1 MNIFARSPTAGASGK
16 KRRSRSKAQANSKVS
31 QLIQKRRDYLTKWK
45 EIRDYQLPY
54 LGVLEES
61 EFNDQH
67 QRRDQK
73 IYTGCAW
80 ECCNIFASGIMSG
93 LTPPSR
99 NWFKLTF
106 ADPALKENKE
116 ASMVLDER
124 NTILERVLAG
134 SNFYNAAQSVYME
147 LPFGIGAL
155 GVFPDAKKGVRFTHY
170 PLGTYC
176 IDVGADGIANTFCR
190 KYKMYTSQIAEQFG
204 IENLPNQLRHELD
217 RDGGI
222 NSQHFVYCLIEP
234 NREYDRHNPTRLTM
248 PYVVMYWLDGSAD
261 DEWLH
266 IGGSYEMPIAVA
278 RYLVTGLEPYA
289 KGAGWFALGDSK
301 MLQALEKDLLVAV
314 QLGVRPPMQA
324 DVETAARGINIIPG
338 AANATNMNGG
348 IKPIFDVKLDIA
360 SVQAKIEATKEA
372 IKRAYNADLFLTI
385 SSLEK
390 GQMTAREVM
399 ERSQEKLQQLGPVV
413 ERLEFEFLSVILE
426 RVYNILERANM
437 FPPFPEEMMAQLA
450 SEEVKIEYISPLA
463 QAQKMSGLT
472 AIEQLFAFTGTIAQ
486 MFPEVAD
493 KIDALEAI
501 DKYASALGS
510 PAAILRSD
518 EEVAKRQEARAQAQ
532 QAAAQQEMMRETAPA
547 LNQTAQAAK
556 NFREAVGGSNDV
568 MAQMLGLPG
577 LS

>member
-1 MNIFARSPTAGASGK
+1 MNIFARSPTMRAEK
-16 KRRSRSKAQANSKVS
+16 KKKTRSKAVANNKVA
-31 QLIQKRRDYLTKWK
+31 QLIAKRRNYLNKWK

-61 EFNDQH
+61 EFSNMH
-67 QRRDQK
+67 ERRDSK

-99 NWFKLTF
+99 NWFKLSF
-106 ADPALKENKE
+106 ANPELKENKE
-116 ASMVLDER
+116 ASMILDER
-124 NTILERVLAG
+124 NQILERVLAG

-147 LPFGIGAL
+147 LPFGVGAL
-155 GVFPDAKKGVRFTHY
+155 GVFPDAKTGVRFTHY
-170 PLGTYC
+170 PIGTYC
-176 IDVGADGIANTFCR
+176 IDVGADGTANTFCR

-204 IENLPNQLRHELD
+204 IENLPQTLKNELE
-217 RDGGI
+217 RDGGLQSEHTI
-222 NSQHFVYCLIEP
+222 CCLIEP
-234 NREYDRHNPTRLTM
+234 NREYDKHNPSRLTM
-248 PYVVMYWLDGSAD
+248 PYSVAYWIDGSAD

-266 IGGSYEMPIAVA
+266 IGGAYEMPVAVA

-324 DVETAARGINIIPG
+324 DVETAMRGINIIPG

-348 IKPIFDVKLDIA
+348 IKPIFDVRLDIA
-360 SVQAKIEATKEA
+360 SVQAKIEAVKEA

-385 SSLEK
+385 SSIEK

-437 FPPFPEEMMAQLA
+437 FPPFPDEMMADMA
-450 SEEVKIEYISPLA
+450 GEEVRIEYISPLA

-472 AIEQLFAFTGTIAQ
+472 AIEQLFAFAGTIAQ
-486 MFPEVAD
+486 MYPEVGD

-501 DKYASALGS
+501 DKYAQALGS

-518 EEVAKRQEARAQAQ
+518 DEVAKMQEARRQAQAQAQAQ
-532 QAAAQQEMMRETAPA
+532 QAMIEGAPA

-568 MAQMLGLPG
+568 MAQILGG
-577 LS
+577 IS

>member
-1 MNIFARSPTAGASGK
+1 MNIFARSPTMRAEK
-16 KRRSRSKAQANSKVS
+16 KKKTRSKAAANNKVA
-31 QLIQKRRDYLTKWK
+31 QLIAKRRNYLNKWK

-61 EFNDQH
+61 EFSNMH
-67 QRRDQK
+67 ERRDSK

-99 NWFKLTF
+99 NWFKLSF
-106 ADPALKENKE
+106 ANPELKENKE
-116 ASMVLDER
+116 ASMILDER
-124 NTILERVLAG
+124 NQILERVLAG

-147 LPFGIGAL
+147 LPFGVGAL
-155 GVFPDAKKGVRFTHY
+155 GVFPDAKTGVRFTHY
-170 PLGTYC
+170 PIGTYC

-204 IENLPNQLRHELD
+204 IENLPQTLKNELE
-217 RDGGI
+217 RDGGLQSEHTI
-222 NSQHFVYCLIEP
+222 CCLIEP
-234 NREYDRHNPTRLTM
+234 NREYDKHNPSRLTM
-248 PYVVMYWLDGSAD
+248 PYSVAYWIDGSAD

-266 IGGSYEMPIAVA
+266 IGGAYEMPVAVA

-324 DVETAARGINIIPG
+324 DVETAMRGINIIPG

-348 IKPIFDVKLDIA
+348 IKPIFDVRLDIA
-360 SVQAKIEATKEA
+360 SVQAKIEAVKEA

-385 SSLEK
+385 SSIEK

-437 FPPFPEEMMAQLA
+437 FPPFPDEMMADMA
-450 SEEVKIEYISPLA
+450 GEEVRIEYISPLA

-472 AIEQLFAFTGTIAQ
+472 AIEQLFAFAGTIAQ
-486 MFPEVAD
+486 MYPEVGD

-501 DKYASALGS
+501 DKYAQALGS

-518 EEVAKRQEARAQAQ
+518 DEVAKMQEARRQAQAQAQAQ
-532 QAAAQQEMMRETAPA
+532 QAMIEGAPA

-568 MAQMLGLPG
+568 MAQILGG
-577 LS
+577 IS

>member
-1 MNIFARSPTAGASGK
+1 VNLFARSPTGGQAK
-16 KRRSRSKAQANSKVS
+16 KRKARSKAQAVGKVS

-61 EFNDQH
+61 EFNTQH
-67 QRRDQK
+67 QRRDSK
-73 IYTGCAW
+73 IYTGTAW
-80 ECCNIFASGIMSG
+80 ECCNIFAAGIMSG

-99 NWFKLTF
+99 NWFKLSF
-106 ADPALKENKE
+106 ANPELMENKE

-124 NTILERVLAG
+124 NTILEQVLSS

-155 GVFPDAKKGVRFTHY
+155 GVFPDAKTGVRFTHY
-170 PLGTYC
+170 PIGTYC

-204 IENLPNQLRHELD
+204 IENLPHRLKCELD
-217 RDGGI
+217 RDGGLA
-222 NSQHFVYCLIEP
+222 SQHTVCCLIEP
-234 NREYDRHNPTRLTM
+234 NKEYDRHNPSRLTM
-248 PYVVMYWLDGSAD
+248 PYTVVYWLDGSAD

-266 IGGSYEMPIAVA
+266 IGGAYEMPIAVA
-278 RYLVTGLEPYA
+278 RCLVTGLEPYA

-301 MLQALEKDLLVAV
+301 MLQALERDLLVAV

-324 DVETAARGINIIPG
+324 DVETAAKGINIIPG

-348 IKPIFDVKLDIA
+348 IKPIFDVKLDIK
-360 SVQAKIEATKEA
+360 SVQEKIEATKDA

-426 RVYNILERANM
+426 RVYNILERAGA
-437 FPPFPEEMMAQLA
+437 FPPFPQEMMEQL
-450 SEEVKIEYISPLA
+450 SVEEVKIDYISPLA

-501 DKYASALGS
+501 DKYAAALGS

-518 EEVAKRQEARAQAQ
+518 EEVAKMQEARRQAQAM
-532 QAAAQQEMMRETAPA
+532 AQQQEAFAQSAPA
-547 LNQTAQAAK
+547 LNQTAQAAR
-556 NFREAVGGSNDV
+556 NFREAVGGGDEV
-568 MAQMLGLPG
+568 MAKLIGVPNV
-577 LS
+577 

>member
-1 MNIFARSPTAGASGK
+1 MNIFARSPTMRAEK
-16 KRRSRSKAQANSKVS
+16 KKKTRSKAAANNKVA
-31 QLIQKRRDYLTKWK
+31 QLIAKRRNYLNKWK

-61 EFNDQH
+61 EFSNMH
-67 QRRDQK
+67 ERRDSK

-99 NWFKLTF
+99 NWFKLSF
-106 ADPALKENKE
+106 ANPELKENKE
-116 ASMVLDER
+116 ASMILDER
-124 NTILERVLAG
+124 NQILERVLAG

-147 LPFGIGAL
+147 LPFGVGAL
-155 GVFPDAKKGVRFTHY
+155 GVFPDAKTGVRFTHY
-170 PLGTYC
+170 PIGTYC

-204 IENLPNQLRHELD
+204 IENLPQTLKNELE
-217 RDGGI
+217 RDGGLQSEHTI
-222 NSQHFVYCLIEP
+222 CCLIEP
-234 NREYDRHNPTRLTM
+234 NREYDKHNPSRLTM
-248 PYVVMYWLDGSAD
+248 PYSVAYWIDGSAD

-266 IGGSYEMPIAVA
+266 IGGAYEMPVAVA

-324 DVETAARGINIIPG
+324 DVETAMRGINIIPG

-348 IKPIFDVKLDIA
+348 IKPIFDVRLDIA
-360 SVQAKIEATKEA
+360 SVQAKIEAVKEA

-385 SSLEK
+385 SSIEK

-437 FPPFPEEMMAQLA
+437 FPPFPDEMMADMA
-450 SEEVKIEYISPLA
+450 GEEVRIEYISPLA

-472 AIEQLFAFTGTIAQ
+472 AIEQLFAFAGTIAQ
-486 MFPEVAD
+486 MYPEVGD

-501 DKYASALGS
+501 DKYAQALGS

-518 EEVAKRQEARAQAQ
+518 DEVAKMQEARRQAQAQAQAQ
-532 QAAAQQEMMRETAPA
+532 QAMIEGAPA

-556 NFREAVGGSNDV
+556 NFRDAVGGSNDV
-568 MAQMLGLPG
+568 MAQILGG
-577 LS
+577 IS

>member
-1 MNIFARSPTAGASGK
+1 MKQR
-16 KRRSRSKAQANSKVS
+16 RRSRSKAQANGKVS
-31 QLIQKRRDYLTKWK
+31 QLIMKRRDYLQKWK

-61 EFNDQH
+61 EFNDQYR
-67 QRRDQK
+67 RRDQK
-73 IYTGCAW
+73 IFTGIAW
-80 ECCNIFASGIMSG
+80 ECCNIFAAGIMSG

-106 ADPALKENKE
+106 SNPQMKENKD
-116 ASMVLDER
+116 ANMILDER
-124 NTILERVLAG
+124 NTILERVLAS
-134 SNFYNAAQSVYME
+134 SNFYNAVQSVYME

-170 PLGTYC
+170 PIGTYC
-176 IDVGADGIANTFCR
+176 IDVGADGVANTFCR
-190 KYKMYTSQIAEQFG
+190 KYKMYTHQIADQFG
-204 IENLPNQLRHELD
+204 VENLPQTLKNELEY
-217 RDGGI
+217 DGGL
-222 NSQHFVYCLIEP
+222 NSQHLICCLIEP
-234 NREYDRHNPTRLTM
+234 NKNYDRHNPSRLTM
-248 PYVVMYWLDGSAD
+248 PYIISYWLDGSAD
-261 DEWLH
+261 GEWLH
-266 IGGSYEMPIAVA
+266 IGGTYEMPIAVA

-324 DVETAARGINIIPG
+324 DVETSARGINIIPG
-338 AANATNMNGG
+338 AANATSLSGG
-348 IKPIFDVKLDIA
+348 IKPVFDVKLDIA
-360 SVQAKIEATKEA
+360 SVQAKIDATKES

-437 FPPFPEEMMAQLA
+437 FPPFPDEMTEQLA
-450 SEEVKIEYISPLA
+450 GEELKIEYISPLA

-472 AIEQLFAFTGTIAQ
+472 AIEQLFSFAGSVAQ
-486 MFPEVAD
+486 IMPDALD
-493 KIDALEAI
+493 KLDVLEAI
-501 DKYASALGS
+501 DRYAQALGS

-518 EEVAKRQEARAQAQ
+518 DEVAKIQEAKRQAQAR
-532 QAAAQQEMMRETAPA
+532 QAEQEMMMQVAPA
-547 LNQTAQAAK
+547 ANQTAQAAK
-556 NFREAVGGSNDV
+556 NLREAVGGSNEV
-568 MAQMLGLPG
+568 MAQMLGLG
-577 LS
+577 GM

>member
-1 MNIFARSPTAGASGK
+1 MNIFARSPTMRAEK
-16 KRRSRSKAQANSKVS
+16 KKKTRSKAAANNKVA
-31 QLIQKRRDYLTKWK
+31 QLIAKRRNYLNKWK

-61 EFNDQH
+61 EFSNMH
-67 QRRDQK
+67 ERRDSK

-99 NWFKLTF
+99 NWFKLSF
-106 ADPALKENKE
+106 ANPELKENKE
-116 ASMVLDER
+116 ASMILDER
-124 NTILERVLAG
+124 NQILERVLAG

-147 LPFGIGAL
+147 LPFGVGTL
-155 GVFPDAKKGVRFTHY
+155 GVFPDAKTGVRFTHY
-170 PLGTYC
+170 PIGTYC

-204 IENLPNQLRHELD
+204 IENLPQTLKNELE
-217 RDGGI
+217 RDGGLQSEHTI
-222 NSQHFVYCLIEP
+222 CCLIEP
-234 NREYDRHNPTRLTM
+234 NREYDKHNPSRLTM
-248 PYVVMYWLDGSAD
+248 PYSVAYWIDGSAD

-266 IGGSYEMPIAVA
+266 IGGAYEMPIAVA

-324 DVETAARGINIIPG
+324 DVETAMRGINIIPG

-348 IKPIFDVKLDIA
+348 IKPIFDVRLDIA
-360 SVQAKIEATKEA
+360 SVQAKIEAVKEA

-385 SSLEK
+385 SSIEK

-437 FPPFPEEMMAQLA
+437 FPPFPDEMMADMA
-450 SEEVKIEYISPLA
+450 GEEVRIEYISPLA

-472 AIEQLFAFTGTIAQ
+472 AIEQLFAFAGTIAQ
-486 MFPEVAD
+486 MYPEVGD

-501 DKYASALGS
+501 DKYAQALGS

-518 EEVAKRQEARAQAQ
+518 DEVAKMQEARRQAQAQAQAQ
-532 QAAAQQEMMRETAPA
+532 QAMIEGAPA

-568 MAQMLGLPG
+568 MAQILGG
-577 LS
+577 IS

>member
-1 MNIFARSPTAGASGK
+1 MNIFARSPTVVSAKK
-16 KRRSRSKAQANSKVS
+16 KRNRSKAQANNKVS
-31 QLIQKRRDYLTKWK
+31 QLIMKRRNHLMKWK

-54 LGVLEES
+54 LGVLDES
-61 EFNDQH
+61 EFSNQH
-67 QRRDQK
+67 ERRDSK

-80 ECCNIFASGIMSG
+80 ECCNIFAAGIMSG

-106 ADPALKENKE
+106 ANSSLKENKE

-155 GVFPDAKKGVRFTHY
+155 GVFPDPKMGVRFTHY
-170 PLGTYC
+170 PIGTYC
-176 IDVGADGIANTFCR
+176 IDVGADGVANTFCR

-204 IENLPNQLRHELD
+204 VENLPRTLVNELE
-217 RDGGI
+217 RDGGMG
-222 NSQHFVYCLIEP
+222 SQHFICCLIEP
-234 NREYDRHNPTRLTM
+234 NREYDRHNPSRLTL
-248 PYVVMYWLDGSAD
+248 PYTVAYWLDGSAD

-266 IGGSYEMPIAVA
+266 IGGAYEMPVAVA

-301 MLQALEKDLLVAV
+301 MLQSLERDLLVAV

-348 IKPIFDVKLDIA
+348 IKPVFDVKLDIR
-360 SVQAKIEATKEA
+360 SVQEKIEATKEA

-385 SSLEK
+385 SSIEK
-390 GQMTAREVM
+390 GTMTAREVM

-426 RVYNILERANM
+426 RVYNILERAGM
-437 FPPFPEEMMAQLA
+437 FPPFPEEMMEQLA
-450 SEEVKIEYISPLA
+450 GEEVKIEYISPLA

-472 AIEQLFAFTGTIAQ
+472 AIEQLFAFTGNVAQ
-486 MFPEVAD
+486 MFPDVAD

-501 DKYASALGS
+501 DKYAAALGS

-518 EEVAKRQEARAQAQ
+518 EEVAKMQEARRQAQ
-532 QAAAQQEMMRETAPA
+532 QMAQQQEMMSQTAPA

-556 NFREAVGGSNDV
+556 NFRDAVGGSNDV
-568 MAQMLGLPG
+568 MAQMLGIPG

>member
-1 MNIFARSPTAGASGK
+1 MNIFARSPTMRAEK
-16 KRRSRSKAQANSKVS
+16 KKKTRSKAAANNKVA
-31 QLIQKRRDYLTKWK
+31 QLIAKRRNYLNKWK

-61 EFNDQH
+61 EFSNMH
-67 QRRDQK
+67 ERRDSK

-99 NWFKLTF
+99 NWFKLSF
-106 ADPALKENKE
+106 ANPELKENKE
-116 ASMVLDER
+116 ASMILDER
-124 NTILERVLAG
+124 NQILERVLAG

-147 LPFGIGAL
+147 LPFGVGAL
-155 GVFPDAKKGVRFTHY
+155 GVFPDAKTGVRFTHY
-170 PLGTYC
+170 PIGTYC
-176 IDVGADGIANTFCR
+176 IDVGVDGIANTFCR

-204 IENLPNQLRHELD
+204 IENLPQTLKNELE
-217 RDGGI
+217 RDGGLQSEHTI
-222 NSQHFVYCLIEP
+222 CCLIEP
-234 NREYDRHNPTRLTM
+234 NREYDKHNPSRLTM
-248 PYVVMYWLDGSAD
+248 PYSVAYWIDGSAD

-266 IGGSYEMPIAVA
+266 IGGAYEMPVAVA

-324 DVETAARGINIIPG
+324 DVETAMRGINIIPG

-348 IKPIFDVKLDIA
+348 IKPIFDVRLDIA
-360 SVQAKIEATKEA
+360 SVQAKIEAVKEA

-385 SSLEK
+385 SSIEK

-437 FPPFPEEMMAQLA
+437 FPPFPDEMMADMA
-450 SEEVKIEYISPLA
+450 GEEVRIEYISPLA

-472 AIEQLFAFTGTIAQ
+472 AIEQLFAFAGTIAQ
-486 MFPEVAD
+486 MYPEVGD

-501 DKYASALGS
+501 DKYAQALGS

-518 EEVAKRQEARAQAQ
+518 DEVAKMQEARRQAQAQAQAQ
-532 QAAAQQEMMRETAPA
+532 QAMIEGAPA

-556 NFREAVGGSNDV
+556 NFRDAVGGSNDV
-568 MAQMLGLPG
+568 MAQILGG
-577 LS
+577 IS

>member
-1 MNIFARSPTAGASGK
+1 MMNILARSPTDGVRK
-16 KRRSRSKAQANSKVS
+16 KRRSWSKAEANGKVS
-31 QLIQKRRDYLTKWK
+31 QLINKRRNYLTKWK

-54 LGVLEES
+54 LGVLDDS
-61 EFNDQH
+61 EFGDQH
-67 QRRDQK
+67 RRRDRK
-73 IYTGCAW
+73 IFTGTAW
-80 ECCNIFASGIMSG
+80 ECCNIFAAGIMSG

-106 ADPALKENKE
+106 ANPELKENKE
-116 ASMVLDER
+116 ASMILDER
-124 NTILERVLAG
+124 NTILERVLAS
-134 SNFYNAAQSVYME
+134 SNFYNAVQSVYME
-147 LPFGIGAL
+147 LPFGVGAL

-176 IDVGADGIANTFCR
+176 IDVGADGVANTFCR
-190 KYKMYTSQIAEQFG
+190 KYKMNTCQIAEQFG
-204 IENLPNQLRHELD
+204 IENLPLRLRCELD
-217 RDGGI
+217 RDGGLG
-222 NSQHFVYCLIEP
+222 SEHFIYCLIEP
-234 NREYDRHNPTRLTM
+234 NKEYDRQSPSRFTM
-248 PYVVMYWLDGSAD
+248 PYSAKYWLDGSAD

-266 IGGSYEMPIAVA
+266 IGGAYEMPIAAA

-338 AANATNMNGG
+338 AANATNLNGG
-348 IKPIFDVKLDIA
+348 IKPIFDIKLDIA
-360 SVQAKIEATKEA
+360 SVQAKIDATKDA
-372 IKRAYNADLFLTI
+372 IRRAYNADLFLTI
-385 SSLEK
+385 STLEK

-426 RVYNILERANM
+426 RVYNILERADM
-437 FPPFPEEMMAQLA
+437 FPPFPDEMMEQLA
-450 SEEVKIEYISPLA
+450 GEELKIEYISPLA

-472 AIEQLFAFTGTIAQ
+472 AIEQLFSFAGSVAQ
-486 MFPEVAD
+486 LMPDVLD

-501 DKYASALGS
+501 DKYAQALGS

-518 EEVAKRQEARAQAQ
+518 EEVAKMQEAKRQAQAQ
-532 QAAAQQEMMRETAPA
+532 VQEQEMMMASAPA

-556 NFREAVGGSNDV
+556 NLREAVGGGNDV
-568 MAQMLGLPG
+568 MAQMLGIG
-577 LS
+577 GV

>member
-1 MNIFARSPTAGASGK
+1 MNLFARSPTGGVRRQ
-16 KRRSRSKAQANSKVS
+16 RRSRSKAQVNGKVS
-31 QLIQKRRDYLTKWK
+31 QLIMKRRDYLQRWK

-67 QRRDQK
+67 KRRDQK
-73 IYTGCAW
+73 IFTGVAW
-80 ECCNIFASGIMSG
+80 ECCNIFAAGIMSG

-106 ADPALKENKE
+106 TDPKMKENKE
-116 ASMVLDER
+116 ANMILDER
-124 NTILERVLAG
+124 NTILERVLAS
-134 SNFYNAAQSVYME
+134 SNFYNAVQSVYME
-147 LPFGIGAL
+147 LPFGVGAL

-176 IDVGADGIANTFCR
+176 IDVGADGVANTFCR
-190 KYKMYTSQIAEQFG
+190 KYKMYTHQIADQFG
-204 IENLPNQLRHELD
+204 VDNLSQVLKNELAH
-217 RDGGI
+217 DGGL
-222 NSQHFVYCLIEP
+222 NSQHLVCCLIEP
-234 NREYDRHNPTRLTM
+234 NKDYDRQNPSGLTM
-248 PYVVMYWLDGSAD
+248 PYIISYWLDGSAD

-266 IGGSYEMPIAVA
+266 IGGTYEMPIAVA

-324 DVETAARGINIIPG
+324 DVETSARGINIIPG
-338 AANATNMNGG
+338 AANATSLNGG

-360 SVQAKIEATKEA
+360 SVQAKIDATKES

-437 FPPFPEEMMAQLA
+437 FPPFPAEMTEELA
-450 SEEVKIEYISPLA
+450 GEELKIEYISPLA

-472 AIEQLFAFTGTIAQ
+472 AIEQLFSFAGSVAQ
-486 MFPEVAD
+486 IMPDVLD

-501 DKYASALGS
+501 DRYAQALGS

-518 EEVAKRQEARAQAQ
+518 EEVAKIQEARRQAQAQ
-532 QAAAQQEMMRETAPA
+532 QAEAEMMVQAAPA
-547 LNQTAQAAK
+547 VNQTAQAAK
-556 NFREAVGGSNDV
+556 NLREAVGGSNEV
-568 MAQMLGLPG
+568 MAQMLGFG
-577 LS
+577 GM

>member
-1 MNIFARSPTAGASGK
+1 MNLFARSPTGGK
-16 KRRSRSKAQANSKVS
+16 VNKRTNLDKRAAANKVS
-31 QLIQKRRDYLTKWK
+31 QLITKRSNFLTKWK

-54 LGVLEES
+54 LGVLEEA
-61 EFNDQH
+61 EFNNQH
-67 QRRDQK
+67 ERRDSK

-80 ECCNIFASGIMSG
+80 ECCNIFAAGIMSG

-106 ADPALKENKE
+106 ANPELKENKE
-116 ASMVLDER
+116 AQMVLDER

-134 SNFYNAAQSVYME
+134 SNFYNVAQSVYME
-147 LPFGIGAL
+147 LPFGNGAL
-155 GVFPDAKKGVRFTHY
+155 GVFPDAKTGVRFTHY
-170 PLGTYC
+170 PIGTYC
-176 IDVGADGIANTFCR
+176 IDVGADGIVNTFCR
-190 KYKMYTSQIAEQFG
+190 KYKMFTHQIAEQFG
-204 IENLPNQLRHELD
+204 VENLPSTLRNELE
-217 RDGGI
+217 RDGGLN
-222 NSQHFVYCLIEP
+222 NSHIVCCLIEP
-234 NREYDRHNPTRLTM
+234 NRDYDKNNPCKLTM
-248 PYVVMYWLDGSAD
+248 PYRISYWLNGGQES
-261 DEWLH
+261 EWLH
-266 IGGSYEMPIAVA
+266 VGGAYEMPIAVA

-301 MLQALEKDLLVAV
+301 MLQALERDLLVAV

-324 DVETAARGINIIPG
+324 DVETAAKGINIIPG
-338 AANATNMNGG
+338 AANATKMNGG

-360 SVQAKIEATKEA
+360 SVQAKIEATKDA

-426 RVYNILERANM
+426 RCYNILERANM
-437 FPPFPEEMMAQLA
+437 FPPFPEEMMQQMAL
-450 SEEVKIEYISPLA
+450 EDVKIEYISPLA

-472 AIEQLFAFTGTIAQ
+472 AIEQLFAFAGTVAQ

-501 DKYASALGS
+501 DKYAAALGA

-518 EEVAKRQEARAQAQ
+518 EEVAKLQEARAMAQRQAQ
-532 QAAAQQEMMRETAPA
+532 EQAAMIEAAPA
-547 LNQTAQAAK
+547 LNQTAQAAR
-556 NFREAVGGSNDV
+556 NFQEAVGGGDSV
-568 MAQMLGLPG
+568 MAKMLGMG
-577 LS
+577 

>member
-1 MNIFARSPTAGASGK
+1 MNLFARSPTGASAK
-16 KRRSRSKAQANSKVS
+16 KRRSRSKAKANNKVS
-31 QLIQKRRDYLTKWK
+31 QLIQKRRDYLMKWK

-67 QRRDQK
+67 KRRDQK
-73 IYTGCAW
+73 IYTGTAW
-80 ECCNIFASGIMSG
+80 ECCNIFAAGIMSG

-106 ADPALKENKE
+106 ANPQLKENKE
-116 ASMVLDER
+116 ASMILDER
-124 NTILERVLAG
+124 NTILERVLAS

-170 PLGTYC
+170 PIGTYC

-190 KYKMYTSQIAEQFG
+190 KYKMYTHQIAEQFG
-204 IENLPNQLRHELD
+204 IDNLPQTLKNELEH
-217 RDGGI
+217 DGGI
-222 NSQHFVYCLIEP
+222 NSQHMVCCLIEP
-234 NREYDRHNPTRLTM
+234 NKDYDRHNPTRLTM
-248 PYVVMYWLDGSAD
+248 PYVVSYWIDGSAD

-360 SVQAKIEATKEA
+360 SVQAKIDATKEA
-372 IKRAYNADLFLTI
+372 IRRAYNADLFLTI
-385 SSLEK
+385 STLEK

-437 FPPFPEEMMAQLA
+437 FPPFPEDMMQELA
-450 SEEVKIEYISPLA
+450 GEDLKIEYISPLA

-472 AIEQLFAFTGTIAQ
+472 AIEQLFAFAGNVAQ
-486 MFPEVAD
+486 LMPDVLD
-493 KIDALEAI
+493 KIDALEAL
-501 DKYASALGS
+501 DKYAAALGS

-518 EEVAKRQEARAQAQ
+518 DEVAKLQEARRKAQAQAQ
-532 QAAAQQEMMRETAPA
+532 QQEMMMQAAPA

-556 NFREAVGGSNDV
+556 NLRDAVGGGSDV
-568 MAQMLGLPG
+568 MQQMLGIG
-577 LS
+577 GM

>member
-1 MNIFARSPTAGASGK
+1 MNLFARSPTGVAAK
-16 KRRSRSKAQANSKVS
+16 KRRARSKAQANGKVS
-31 QLIQKRRDYLTKWK
+31 QLIQKRRDHLQKWK

-67 QRRDQK
+67 KRRDQK
-73 IYTGCAW
+73 IFTGTAW
-80 ECCNIFASGIMSG
+80 ECCNIFAAGIMSG

-106 ADPALKENKE
+106 ANPQLKENKE
-116 ASMVLDER
+116 ASMILDER
-124 NTILERVLAG
+124 NTILERVLAS

-176 IDVGADGIANTFCR
+176 IDVGADGVANTFCR

-204 IENLPNQLRHELD
+204 TDNLPQTLKNELEH
-217 RDGGI
+217 DGGI
-222 NSQHFVYCLIEP
+222 NSQHLICCLIEP
-234 NREYDRHNPTRLTM
+234 NRDYDRHNPSRLTM
-248 PYVVMYWLDGSAD
+248 PYIVSYWLNGSAD

-266 IGGSYEMPIAVA
+266 VGGAYEMPIAVA

-348 IKPIFDVKLDIA
+348 IKPIFDVRLDIA
-360 SVQAKIEATKEA
+360 SVQAKIDATKEA
-372 IKRAYNADLFLTI
+372 IRRAYNADLFLTI
-385 SSLEK
+385 STLEK

-437 FPPFPEEMMAQLA
+437 FPPFPEEMTEQLA
-450 SEEVKIEYISPLA
+450 GEELKIEYISPLA

-472 AIEQLFAFTGTIAQ
+472 AIEQLFAFAGNVAQ
-486 MFPEVAD
+486 LMPDVLD
-493 KIDALEAI
+493 KIDALEAL
-501 DKYASALGS
+501 DKYAQALGS

-518 EEVAKRQEARAQAQ
+518 DEVAQLQEARRQAQAQAQ
-532 QAAAQQEMMRETAPA
+532 QQEMMMQAAPA

-556 NFREAVGGSNDV
+556 NLRDAVGGGNDV
-568 MAQMLGLPG
+568 MAQMLGIG
-577 LS
+577 GM

>member
-1 MNIFARSPTAGASGK
+1 MNLFARSPTGVAAK
-16 KRRSRSKAQANSKVS
+16 KRRARSKAQANGKVS
-31 QLIQKRRDYLTKWK
+31 QLLQKRRDHLQKWK

-67 QRRDQK
+67 KRRDQK
-73 IYTGCAW
+73 IFTGTAW
-80 ECCNIFASGIMSG
+80 ECCNIFAAGIMSG

-106 ADPALKENKE
+106 ANPQLKENKE
-116 ASMVLDER
+116 ASMILDER
-124 NTILERVLAG
+124 NTILERVLAS

-176 IDVGADGIANTFCR
+176 IDVGADGVANTFCR

-204 IENLPNQLRHELD
+204 IDNLPQTLKNELEH
-217 RDGGI
+217 DGGI
-222 NSQHFVYCLIEP
+222 NSQHIICCLIEP
-234 NREYDRHNPTRLTM
+234 NRDYDRHNPSRLTM
-248 PYVVMYWLDGSAD
+248 PYIVSYWLDGSAD

-266 IGGSYEMPIAVA
+266 IGGAYEMPIAVA

-324 DVETAARGINIIPG
+324 DVATAARGINIIPG

-360 SVQAKIEATKEA
+360 SVQAKIDATKEA
-372 IKRAYNADLFLTI
+372 IRRAYNADLFLTI
-385 SSLEK
+385 STLEK

-437 FPPFPEEMMAQLA
+437 FPPFPEEMTQQLA
-450 SEEVKIEYISPLA
+450 GEELKIEYISPLA

-472 AIEQLFAFTGTIAQ
+472 AIEQLFAFAGNVAQ
-486 MFPEVAD
+486 LMPDVLD
-493 KIDALEAI
+493 KLDALEAI
-501 DKYASALGS
+501 DKYAQALGS

-518 EEVAKRQEARAQAQ
+518 DEVAQLQEARRQAQAQ
-532 QAAAQQEMMRETAPA
+532 AQEQEMMMQAAPA

-556 NFREAVGGSNDV
+556 NLRDAVGGGNEV
-568 MAQMLGLPG
+568 MEKLLGG
-577 LS
+577 IS